1 MHIYVINLDRSPER
15 LDAFR
20 QANAHLPE
28 IHRFS
33 AVDGSTV
40 DRNSLV
46 AQGIIATDLPY
57 SNGALGCAMS
67 HLFFWEAAINQGE
80 TITVVED
87 DAILHRNFLQH
98 ASELIS
104 NLADWDLMVW
114 GWNFDSILMLDLL
127 PGISP
132 SVSTFDQKGLRDNVE
147 AYQEARF
154 QPSPFRL
161 LRCFGTVAYTVTPR
175 GAKKLRDVAL
185 PIAPFEI
192 PIPMISP
199 RFPNNGIDI
208 VMNRAYP
215 ELDAFVSFPPIAVTK
230 NEHERSTVRGSG
242 R

>member
-15 LDAFR
+15 LEAFR
-20 QANAHLPE
+20 RTNAHLPE

-33 AVDGSTV
+33 AVDGATM
-40 DRNSLV
+40 DRTRLIEE
-46 AQGIIATDLPY
+46 GIIAKDLPY

-67 HLFFWEAAINQGE
+67 HVFFWETAIGQGE
-80 TITVVED
+80 AITVVED
-87 DAILHRNFLQH
+87 DAILHRDFVER
-98 ASELIS
+98 ASELTS
-104 NLADWDLMVW
+104 KLPEWDLVVW

-127 PGISP
+127 PGISS
-132 SVSTFDQKGLRDNVE
+132 SVSTFDQQGLRDNVE
-147 AYQEARF
+147 TYQSARF
-154 QPSPFRL
+154 RPSSFRL
-161 LRCFGTVAYTVTPR
+161 LRCFGTVAYTITPR
-175 GAKKLRDVAL
+175 GAKKLRAVSL

-215 ELDAFVSFPPIAVTK
+215 ELDAFVSFPPLAVTK
-230 NEHERSTVRGSG
+230 NEHETSTVRGSG